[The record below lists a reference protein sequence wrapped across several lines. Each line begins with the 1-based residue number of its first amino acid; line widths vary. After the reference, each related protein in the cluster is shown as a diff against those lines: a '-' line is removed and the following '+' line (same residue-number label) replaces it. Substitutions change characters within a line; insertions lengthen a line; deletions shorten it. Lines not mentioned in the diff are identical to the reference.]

1 MNLLENLVNNVFWIW
16 SIRKFCIFC
25 CILAQISYWEKSGSW
40 DMGKNVLG
48 QLDCRI
54 FKSTVSLE
62 QNNERAYF
70 FACWYIFM
78 EIKSSLE
85 NIEVGMVK
93 NRCGQSGH
101 RTLNLALSQ
110 EGINGINWFLVC
122 WWNFRK
128 VESYFNNFRCGV
140 QKWAWPFRSCWV
152 SKICYIL
159 RMNEWNEL
167 ILRMLIQI

>member
-16 SIRKFCIFC
+16 SLRKFYIFC
-25 CILAQISYWEKSGSW
+25 CILAQISYLEKSGSW
-40 DMGKNVLG
+40 DMGKNVFG
-48 QLDCRI
+48 QSDCRI

-62 QNNERAYF
+62 ENNERAYF

-93 NRCGQSGH
+93 NRCGHSGH
-101 RTLNLALSQ
+101 RTLNLPVSQ
-110 EGINGINWFLVC
+110 EGINGINWVLVW

-128 VESYFNNFRCGV
+128 VESYFNNFRWWCSKMGV
-140 QKWAWPFRSCWV
+140 TFYV
-152 SKICYIL
+152 L
-159 RMNEWNEL
+159 L
-167 ILRMLIQI
+167 GL